1 MDEGVEDISILAKST
16 TARELSGHTEDLFHV
31 GGAIYDASKVKVAF
45 IIFVAYILLN
55 TDIFAE
61 SVLSKINKK
70 TYDMSSDKI
79 TGYGIIVSA
88 MMLSLFYILVDI
100 LATNH
105 VI

>member
-1 MDEGVEDISILAKST
+1 MDDGVEDISILAADI
-16 TARELSGHTEDLFHV
+16 TAKQLGSHAEDLFHV

-45 IIFVAYILLN
+45 ILFVAYILLN

-61 SVLSKINKK
+61 SILSKINKK

-79 TGYGIIVSA
+79 TGYGIVMSA

-100 LATNH
+100 LAANH